1 MTSRIQDYG
10 AFNVQKKKLVS
21 SEYSFTS
28 EIGFLDI
35 NITNRPPELSDI
47 DDIRCEVEYDA
58 SIDRKKS
65 GIEDIRF
72 NVKLIE
78 LEIKVDDY
86 PNEPKE
92 FEFDVFTGGNIDQ
105 NSVIIKK
112 MEKLIPTSPTMLNI
126 DMRKSM
132 NVSDFKIEV
141 YFGND

>member
-1 MTSRIQDYG
+1 MTPRIQDYG

-47 DDIRCEVEYDA
+47 DDIRCEVEYDS

-72 NVKLIE
+72 KVKLIE

-92 FEFDVFTGGNIDQ
+92 FEFDVFPGGNIDQ

-112 MEKLIPTSPTMLNI
+112 LEKLIPSSPTMLNI

-141 YFGND
+141 CFGND